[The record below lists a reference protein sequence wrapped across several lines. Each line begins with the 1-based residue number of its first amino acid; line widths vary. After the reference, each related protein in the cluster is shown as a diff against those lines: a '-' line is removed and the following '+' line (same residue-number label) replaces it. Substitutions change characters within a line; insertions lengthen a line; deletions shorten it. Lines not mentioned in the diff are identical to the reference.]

1 MMENKSRLIIDCPH
15 CHGKMRVPANKA
27 KIKVYCPH
35 CGHNFY
41 YQTPGYQSSNPSH
54 NVRKVWIL
62 IAVLALLLV
71 GWIHSC
77 SESERNKIGSSID
90 WGDNYYWNSQ
100 SESVEK
106 IPWK

>member
-1 MMENKSRLIIDCPH
+1 MGNKDGLIIECPH

-35 CGHNFY
+35 CRQNFY
-41 YQTPGYQSSNPSH
+41 YQTPCFKSSNQNH
-54 NVRKVWIL
+54 NTRKVWIFIVILILL
-62 IAVLALLLV
+62 IAV
-71 GWIHSC
+71 GIHSC
-77 SESERNKIGSSID
+77 NKSERNKIGSSID